1 MLLHFF
7 SSSKPGRNT
16 NHNCLCPHTDAFIG
30 LPQAAASSARND
42 TAVGFTTVFKAKSF
56 QNFRKEEMHVVPNI
70 IIVFSF
76 KKKKVVISKGK
87 ALYKDVV
94 ITFTFLLGCYAGT
107 WVLTHQL

>member
-16 NHNCLCPHTDAFIG
+16 NHNRLCPHTDTFIG

-56 QNFRKEEMHVVPNI
+56 QWQEEMHMVPNI

-87 ALYKDVV
+87 ALFIK
-94 ITFTFLLGCYAGT
+94 T
-107 WVLTHQL
+107 WLQPSHFC